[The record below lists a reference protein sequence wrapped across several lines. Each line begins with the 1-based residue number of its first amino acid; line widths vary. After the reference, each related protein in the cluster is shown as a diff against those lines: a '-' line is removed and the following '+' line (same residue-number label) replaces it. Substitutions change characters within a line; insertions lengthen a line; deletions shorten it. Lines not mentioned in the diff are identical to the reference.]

1 LKVIILAGGYG
12 SRLSEETN
20 LKPKPLL
27 EIGEKPII
35 WHIMKLYSH
44 YGFNDF
50 VICLGYKGYLIK
62 QYFQNF
68 LLHQNDIQIN
78 LKENKLSI
86 IGKNIS
92 EPWNIQLIDTGL
104 NSQTGLRIKKSL
116 KYVQDDTFMLTYG
129 DGVADINIKKLLKH
143 HKLSKK
149 LATITAVKPPGRF
162 GALVTN
168 KKIVSSF
175 EEKPSGDGQLINGG
189 FFVLNKQIEN
199 YIQKGNIVWEK
210 QPLENLAKNK
220 ELSFFHHTGFW
231 QPMDTLRDKNLLN
244 DLWDSNKAKWKVWK

>member
-1 LKVIILAGGYG
+1 MKVIILAGGYG

-104 NSQTGLRIKKSL
+104 NSQTGMRIKKAL

-189 FFVLNKQIEN
+189 FFVLSKKIEN
-199 YIQKGNIVWEK
+199 YINKGNIVWEK

-220 ELSFFHHTGFW
+220 ELSYYHHTGFW

>member
-1 LKVIILAGGYG
+1 MKVIILAGGYG

-104 NSQTGLRIKKSL
+104 NSQTGLRIKKAL

>member
-1 LKVIILAGGYG
+1 MKVIILAGGYG

>member
-1 LKVIILAGGYG
+1 MKVIILAGGYG

-68 LLHQNDIQIN
+68 LLHQNNIQIN

-104 NSQTGLRIKKSL
+104 KSQTGLRIKKAL
-116 KYVQDDTFMLTYG
+116 KYIHEDTFMLTYG

-168 KKIVSSF
+168 KKIVSAF

-189 FFVLNKQIEN
+189 FFVLSKKIEN